1 MLVHIFRSRIANC
14 CLLSMQES
22 AWLRLERKCV
32 KRIKVVFAKHSVVKG
47 ADVTSVS
54 AVVAQTSISNELVW
68 AKA

>member
-1 MLVHIFRSRIANC
+1 M
-14 CLLSMQES
+14 
-22 AWLRLERKCV
+22 